1 MDRDN
6 RRLRIMEEV
15 EQRMEELDE
24 FGEDVTEYKDTLEET
39 DLIEDDENF
48 LWNLERYRRQLEKEG
63 LKGTIWEPSL
73 IVCWT
78 IVFIVT
84 IYVIFLIVAGDTDL
98 KITKDEL

>member
-84 IYVIFLIVAGDTDL
+84 IYVIFLIVAGDRDF